1 MNKLDI
7 AIALLEEARDERER
21 LEKLNG
27 ELDKLRSQG
36 IRGTDYLNR
45 RYLIEAGFQPVP
57 HKAHINDNIK
67 VARRILLGEYMK

>member
-21 LEKLNG
+21 MEKMNR
-27 ELDKLRSQG
+27 EIDKLRAKPLE
-36 IRGTDYLNR
+36 RADYWTARNMIDKA
-45 RYLIEAGFQPVP
+45 YQPIP
-57 HKAHINDNIK
+57 HKAHINENIK